1 MPLSFY
7 NTHMDLKEIET
18 TALAIARETGE
29 LLRHGFQQTKQ
40 VEFKSSAID
49 LVTEYDTEAEALISR
64 ELARTFPSHQVFAE
78 ESTLEGGE
86 NEPLP
91 GVEDDTYTW
100 YIDPIDGTG
109 NFAHGFPHFVTSLA
123 LYRGSR
129 PLVGVVYDPMRDEYF
144 HATSGG
150 GASLTPADGASRPLT
165 VSTAEQLLH
174 SLLVTGFPYDRHDS
188 VLDNVAQFAAFLKK
202 ARGLR
207 RTGAAALD
215 LAYIAAGRLD
225 GYWEYKLN
233 SWDVAAGVLLVTE
246 AGGQV
251 TATDGS
257 SFTLTRKVDLIASNG
272 HIHQAMVD
280 VLSGLDSHR

>member
-1 MPLSFY
+1 
-7 NTHMDLKEIET
+7 MDLKEIEI
-18 TALAIARETGE
+18 TALTIARDTGE

-40 VEFKSSAID
+40 IEFKSSAID
-49 LVTEYDTEAEALISR
+49 LVTEYDTEAEALIKR
-64 ELARTFPSHQVFAE
+64 ELARAFPSHRVFAE
-78 ESTLEGGE
+78 ESALEGNEEEPFPGGPFPGSDGE
-86 NEPLP
+86 
-91 GVEDDTYTW
+91 TCTW

-123 LYRGSR
+123 LYQGSR
-129 PLVGVVYDPMRDEYF
+129 PLVGVVYDPLRDEYF

-150 GASLTPADGASRPLT
+150 GASLTSGGGPSQPLT
-165 VSTAEQLLH
+165 VSKAEQLLH

-188 VLDNVAQFAAFLKK
+188 NLDNVAQFTAFLKK

-251 TATDGS
+251 TAADGS
-257 SFTLTRKVDLIASNG
+257 SFTLTQKVDLIASNG
-272 HIHQAMVD
+272 TIHQAMVD
-280 VLSGLDSHR
+280 VLAGVDGQR